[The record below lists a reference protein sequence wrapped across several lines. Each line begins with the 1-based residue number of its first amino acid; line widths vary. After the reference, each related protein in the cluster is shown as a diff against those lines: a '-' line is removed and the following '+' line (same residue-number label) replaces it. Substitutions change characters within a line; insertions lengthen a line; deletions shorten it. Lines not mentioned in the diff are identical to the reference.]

1 MKESIGYSVTI
12 NIVITF
18 IIIIFAFLAS
28 AIVYFKTNK
37 ASNIIVDTIQKYEGY
52 NATAKN
58 EIAKKLASLGYG
70 SHSINCAST
79 LTTQSAYYAKVDAT
93 CTYVD
98 PKNNSSKNNN
108 GYCVYLCVDTGI
120 EEYYYYKVRVNMMIN
135 VPIIGDF
142 LDIPIYSNTD
152 RIFDFE
158 NAFKKQVVE

>member
-18 IIIIFAFLAS
+18 IIIIFAFLSS

-37 ASNIIVDTIQKYEGY
+37 ASNTLVDTIQKYEGY
-52 NATAKN
+52 SKIAKN
-58 EIAKKLASLGYG
+58 EISMKLHSLGYG
-70 SHSINCAST
+70 SRSINCSEEIVGT
-79 LTTQSAYYAKVDAT
+79 SALVANATST

-98 PKNNSSKNNN
+98 PDDATASKNS
-108 GYCVYLCVDTGI
+108 GYCVYKCVDSGI
-120 EEYYYYKVRVNMMIN
+120 DNYYYYKIRINMMIN
-135 VPIIGDF
+135 IPVIGDM

-158 NAFKKQVVE
+158 NAFNG

>member
-1 MKESIGYSVTI
+1 MRESIGYSVTI

-52 NATAKN
+52 NITAKN
-58 EIAKKLASLGYG
+58 EITRKLASLGYG
-70 SHSINCAST
+70 SHSINCAET
-79 LTTQSAYYAKVDAT
+79 LSTQSAYYAKVKSS

-98 PKNNSSKNNN
+98 PKGANPKSNS
-108 GYCVYLCVDTGI
+108 GYCVYMCIDDGV